1 MVMEPIKGGG
11 LGNLIPEPVLRV
23 LEEGEAALHSAAAG
37 IKKRR
42 PAEWALRFV
51 ADFPQVVTIL
61 SGMSTM
67 EQVDQNLRYLSDAA
81 PGNMT
86 QAEKELIQKAA
97 AVYKE
102 LIPAPCTQCG
112 YCLPCPV
119 EIDIPTVLMLYN
131 EWNVLDNHRS
141 TRNKYNLWID
151 KDHGPST
158 CIACG
163 ACHQQ
168 CPQHLPVPELMEES
182 AQLFAQ

>member
-1 MVMEPIKGGG
+1 MEPIKGGG
-11 LGNLIPEPVLRV
+11 LGNLIPEPVRKV
-23 LEEGEAALHSAAAG
+23 LDEGTAAVAFDG
-37 IKKRR
+37 RKKS

-67 EQVDQNLRYLSDAA
+67 EQVEQNLRYLSDAA
-81 PGNMT
+81 PGSMT

-151 KDHGPST
+151 KDHGPSA